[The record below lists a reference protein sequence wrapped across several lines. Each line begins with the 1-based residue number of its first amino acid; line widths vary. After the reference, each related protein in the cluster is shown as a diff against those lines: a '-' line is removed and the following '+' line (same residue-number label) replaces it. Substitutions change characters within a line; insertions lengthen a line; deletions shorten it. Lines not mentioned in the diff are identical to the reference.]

1 MNRMLFWK
9 HILRLTAIA
18 CCLFWCGSAMA
29 QLHATLGA
37 SPADYRGSCPGVIT
51 FNGTITS
58 DKAQTVTYIFTR
70 SDGAT
75 DTLPKTL
82 TFTGPGAKSVSTT
95 WTLGGDGLPSYV
107 GWEAVKI
114 TKPSVVTSAPAKF
127 NLRCN
132 PPAHSIL
139 AAHGNTDWHIDTA
152 NEFLFGRNMA
162 GTLTAPNHAPDGWS
176 KTHIHIGLT
185 NTAKYYF
192 DKAIVSTG
200 DDTNIPN
207 GIDRTMLFFYAG
219 HGNPTFFSTL
229 GDGGTQS
236 SMRLA
241 NLSGGGNLRYYWQCS
256 CEVFAHG
263 PEICSPGTMDYSC
276 PDKFTGGADSV
287 SMRNV
292 FQRWGPAL
300 TPDLRMACGGSTE
313 MYCHTQEVNRAW
325 SDYGHGTI
333 AHMFLDGFGENGA
346 YGVVPL
352 CMTLGGS
359 DITKTPLYDTDF
371 TTEPNTSGTSH
382 YYLMY
387 PSGTAQSATSML
399 TLAQMPRVLQRY
411 RLIPPP
417 PPEKFRA
424 LMVENKPAQI
434 ASTLVAG
441 GNARMVRVQQT
452 GALHLDS
459 GQVALPSARM
469 LEEREYVQRAA
480 SFLREQGLEEQH
492 SAEPMVTRYM
502 TASIPVDS
510 KSSEVQKAQAGVSVV
525 YKRVI
530 PESGTPIQVLG
541 SAGTIRVHL
550 NNEGAVLTA
559 TKLWR
564 NLEAIGSPVAPKG
577 LDQARAEA
585 ERKLGASGAYK
596 LSSSRLGYKQETDK
610 AGQEQLSPVFQF
622 AFVPVKAHDSE
633 HPPQLIEVSALAE

>member
-1 MNRMLFWK
+1 
-9 HILRLTAIA
+9 
-18 CCLFWCGSAMA
+18 
-29 QLHATLGA
+29 
-37 SPADYRGSCPGVIT
+37 
-51 FNGTITS
+51 
-58 DKAQTVTYIFTR
+58 
-70 SDGAT
+70 
-75 DTLPKTL
+75 
-82 TFTGPGAKSVSTT
+82 
-95 WTLGGDGLPSYV
+95 
-107 GWEAVKI
+107 
-114 TKPSVVTSAPAKF
+114 
-127 NLRCN
+127 
-132 PPAHSIL
+132 
-139 AAHGNTDWHIDTA
+139 
-152 NEFLFGRNMA
+152 
-162 GTLTAPNHAPDGWS
+162 
-176 KTHIHIGLT
+176 
-185 NTAKYYF
+185 
-192 DKAIVSTG
+192 
-200 DDTNIPN
+200 
-207 GIDRTMLFFYAG
+207 
-219 HGNPTFFSTL
+219 
-229 GDGGTQS
+229 
-236 SMRLA
+236 
-241 NLSGGGNLRYYWQCS
+241 
-256 CEVFAHG
+256 
-263 PEICSPGTMDYSC
+263 
-276 PDKFTGGADSV
+276 
-287 SMRNV
+287 
-292 FQRWGPAL
+292 
-300 TPDLRMACGGSTE
+300 
-313 MYCHTQEVNRAW
+313 
-325 SDYGHGTI
+325 
-333 AHMFLDGFGENGA
+333 
-346 YGVVPL
+346 
-352 CMTLGGS
+352 
-359 DITKTPLYDTDF
+359 
-371 TTEPNTSGTSH
+371 
-382 YYLMY
+382 
-387 PSGTAQSATSML
+387 
-399 TLAQMPRVLQRY
+399 
-411 RLIPPP
+411 
-417 PPEKFRA
+417 
-424 LMVENKPAQI
+424 MVENKPAQI